1 MKARISGLGEWY
13 PDTIRENSD
22 WPLEFVER
30 AKKSSQRELV
40 DVPIEDDPREA
51 LGKRYLAAEA
61 SDPFLGAR
69 QRRVAPAEVDSCL
82 AESKAGA
89 AALADAGVAPDQV
102 DVVMSWAAVP
112 DRVVPPSAP
121 RVADLL
127 GIRGAVALGLEAS
140 CATSVAQLGLA
151 AALIESGRARTVLLT
166 QSHIMT
172 RAFPMMHPAS
182 PNVGDAATAM
192 LVSAGERPGVGLLHA
207 VTHGEYYPA
216 VTWRRGKD
224 CDPPWWKAGPDY
236 YPGSLAPELA
246 RSLIAQTVHIGMTT
260 VTQLLERARVRTD
273 EVKLFAS
280 VQPRRWIPNAIA
292 GAAGL
297 DAANVPVTFDR
308 YAHLGACG
316 VVSNLLEARR
326 LGQLDPGTR
335 SVLFAQGAGLTRAAI
350 LVDW

>member
-1 MKARISGLGEWY
+1 MRARVAGLGAWFPEQVR
-13 PDTIRENSD
+13 TNAD
-22 WPLEFVER
+22 WPAEFVER
-30 AKKSSQRELV
+30 GRTSARRELV
-40 DVPIEDDPREA
+40 DVRVDDDPREA
-51 LGKRYLAAEA
+51 LGKQYLAAEA
-61 SDPFLGAR
+61 GDPFLGAKL
-69 QRRVAPAEVDSCL
+69 RRVAGEDVDSCL

-89 AALADAGVAPDQV
+89 LALEDAGVSASEV

-127 GIRGAVALGLEAS
+127 GIRSAMALGIEAS

-151 AALIESGRARTVLLT
+151 AALIEAGRARTVLLT

-172 RAFPMMHPAS
+172 RAFPLMHPAS
-182 PNVGDAATAM
+182 PNMGDAATAM
-192 LVSAGERPGVGLLHA
+192 VLRAAERPGIGMLHA

-216 VTWRRGKD
+216 VTWCRGKEE
-224 CDPPWWKAGPDY
+224 DPPWWKAGPDY

-260 VTQLLERARVRTD
+260 VKELLERANVNAD
-273 EVKLFAS
+273 AVDVFAC
-280 VQPRRWIPNAIA
+280 VQPRRWVPSAIA
-292 GAAGL
+292 SAAGL
-297 DAANVPVTFDR
+297 SAAHVPVTFDQ

-316 VVSNLLEARR
+316 VVSNLIAARAS
-326 LGQLDPGTR
+326 GQLTEGSR

>member
-1 MKARISGLGEWY
+1 MRARITGLGAWY
-13 PDTIRENSD
+13 PEQVRTNAD
-22 WPLEFVER
+22 WPQEFAER
-30 AKKSSQRELV
+30 GRSSNRRELV
-40 DVPIEDDPREA
+40 DVRVEDDPREA

-61 SDPFLGAR
+61 DDPFLGAR
-69 QRRVAPAEVDSCL
+69 KRRVAPADVNSCL

-89 AALADAGVAPDQV
+89 AALLDAGVSPDEV

-127 GIRGAVALGLEAS
+127 GIRRAMALGLEAS

-151 AALIESGRARTVLLT
+151 AALIESGRARCVLLT
-166 QSHIMT
+166 QSHMMT
-172 RAFPMMHPAS
+172 RAFPLMHPAS

-192 LVSAGERPGVGLLHA
+192 VVCAAERRGIGTLHA

-216 VTWRRGKD
+216 VTWCRGKEE
-224 CDPPWWKAGPDY
+224 DPPWWKAGPDY

-246 RSLIAQTVHIGMTT
+246 RSLIAQTVHIGMST
-260 VTQLLERARVRTD
+260 VSELLVRAHVRGN
-273 EVKLFAS
+273 EINVFAS
-280 VQPRRWIPNAIA
+280 VQPRRWVPGAIA
-292 GAAGL
+292 EAAGL
-297 DAANVPVTFDR
+297 AAAHVPVTFDE

-316 VVSNLLEARR
+316 VVSNLLDARANGH
-326 LGQLDPGTR
+326 LAEGSK